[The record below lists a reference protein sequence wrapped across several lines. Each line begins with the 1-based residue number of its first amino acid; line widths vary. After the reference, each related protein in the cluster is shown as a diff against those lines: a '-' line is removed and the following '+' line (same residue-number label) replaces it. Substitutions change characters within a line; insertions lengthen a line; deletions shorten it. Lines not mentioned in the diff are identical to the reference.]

1 MPKFLT
7 DLLDALRLRFQ
18 PLAHYIYPAWQ
29 PVGALLLVGFFV
41 GAGAMGLNA
50 GVLERAGFMMAVNLL
65 QIVLLTFW
73 LMIWWRFVL
82 KRPVQG
88 SLFPLVALVN
98 SAHFL
103 IVLASMLI
111 LVLIA
116 PASPESL
123 LLTVAVTVMGLGL
136 WVVFL
141 TVAAVAAALN
151 ERRVTVLLALLAYLP
166 TALSIS
172 QISMGLMLDWGWV
185 VMPTMPGMPAGKPV

>member
-1 MPKFLT
+1 MPKFLI
-7 DLLDALRLRFQ
+7 DLFDVLRLRFQ
-18 PLAHYIYPAWQ
+18 PLAHYVYPAWQ
-29 PVGALLLVGFFV
+29 PVGALLLVGFIG
-41 GAGAMGLNA
+41 GAGAMGMKA
-50 GVLERAGFMMAVNLL
+50 GLIERAGFMMAMNLL

-103 IVLASMLI
+103 IVLAAI
-111 LVLIA
+111 LVLVLMA
-116 PASPESL
+116 PISVEL
-123 LLTVAVTVMGLGL
+123 LMLTIMGLGL
-136 WVVFL
+136 WVLFL
-141 TVAAVAAALN
+141 TIAAVAAALN

-172 QISMGLMLDWGWV
+172 QIAMGLMLDWGWV
-185 VMPTMPGMPAGKPV
+185 VMPTMPDMPAAKPV